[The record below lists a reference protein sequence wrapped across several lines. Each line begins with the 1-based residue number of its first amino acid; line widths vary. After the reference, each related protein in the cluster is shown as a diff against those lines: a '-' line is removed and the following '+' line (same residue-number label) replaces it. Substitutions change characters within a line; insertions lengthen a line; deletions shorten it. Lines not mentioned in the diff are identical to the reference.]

1 MQSYRYEHHKC
12 KQQQPTQQHT
22 INVIHKN
29 YVWPFPVFDILNLV
43 PSLSALYGKEWKV
56 VGNVT
61 RYNATLDA
69 IRFISRP
76 STERS
81 FNPSKHHFRVA
92 TAMAAPFIQE
102 SSKFENES
110 CLIGSPCL
118 KVFSLLLAH
127 LYNSYL

>member
-1 MQSYRYEHHKC
+1 MQSLRYEHHKC
-12 KQQQPTQQHT
+12 KTPTVPGQHQL
-22 INVIHKN
+22 NMIHKN

-61 RYNATLDA
+61 KHNATLDA

-76 STERS
+76 SSERNY
-81 FNPSKHHFRVA
+81 NPAKHHFRVA
-92 TAMAAPFIQE
+92 TAMAAPFVQE

-110 CLIGSPCL
+110 CLMGTPCL
-118 KVFSLLLAH
+118 KVSRR
-127 LYNSYL
+127 